1 MNVPDCI
8 QLFMD
13 ALNINLVL
21 VTKSTEKKTEVLW
34 NFGLRRRAEMSDT
47 HYLHQCRFN
56 RFALFVCD
64 AFECI
69 RVILN
74 VHSKSFLCT
83 SGINGGLFASLFKM
97 LYLLLLWFK
106 LNSINTETRCLR
118 EICGERSWDI
128 PGGFL
133 PYSGCYKACQS
144 TRHFDFLQLN
154 YMIYSR

>member
-1 MNVPDCI
+1 
-8 QLFMD
+8 MD

-97 LYLLLLWFK
+97 LYLLLL
-106 LNSINTETRCLR
+106 
-118 EICGERSWDI
+118 
-128 PGGFL
+128 
-133 PYSGCYKACQS
+133 
-144 TRHFDFLQLN
+144 
-154 YMIYSR
+154 